1 MGYGESKPMTLAS
14 LATCFNHQSQ
24 VTTGGCGPCKCSA
37 YHFLKMSVS
46 ESINITYNPGMIVQ
60 VLMEQFYG
68 IDFQ

>member
-1 MGYGESKPMTLAS
+1 
-14 LATCFNHQSQ
+14 
-24 VTTGGCGPCKCSA
+24 
-37 YHFLKMSVS
+37 MSVS